1 MIAAHGQESDLRVAC
16 SSRLEGLPQL
26 LIGQQVVEGGL
37 EDHKLLDQVS
47 EVAIYSQEL
56 QRFHHLDEMSEFWLL
71 VKLIRGRE
79 KKEEIRVNM
88 MSLLEQIK

>member
-1 MIAAHGQESDLRVAC
+1 M
-16 SSRLEGLPQL
+16 
-26 LIGQQVVEGGL
+26 VEGGL

-56 QRFHHLDEMSEFWLL
+56 QNYFRFHHLDEMSEFLLL

-79 KKEEIRVNM
+79 KKEEIRVSM